1 MLPLLYV
8 LRTYSSGY
16 LMKILKA
23 ITLAIGELEQPVVTA
38 YQLGLILFSL
48 YKAKQYKG
56 EAIVSLQKAFPDS
69 ETYHKKINQLQEE
82 GILSPYKGFPA
93 KSVFSLLGRS
103 HDSVEDIAC
112 TVDPF
117 CYVSHL
123 SAMEYHGLTN
133 RFPSKLF
140 ISSPAPKQWKVYAH
154 EKMKK
159 DLKGDEEIYHQNN
172 MPELERVALDKID
185 RKEIHRFSSVH
196 WGAYKN
202 IKGRTMRVSTI
213 GRTFLDM
220 LKKPEFCGGINH
232 VLEVFE
238 EHAENYQQL
247 IIDEVSQH
255 GGPIDKVRAGYIL
268 DERLG
273 LEFNEKKDWLK
284 SAQRGGSRKL
294 DASSEYEPVWSE
306 NWCLSLNVI
315 DNVKG

>member
-1 MLPLLYV
+1 
-8 LRTYSSGY
+8 
-16 LMKILKA
+16 MKISKA
-23 ITLAIGELEQPVVTA
+23 ITLTIGELEQPVVTS
-38 YQLGLILFSL
+38 YQLGVILFNL
-48 YKAKQYKG
+48 YKVKSYKG
-56 EAIVSLQKAFPDS
+56 EAIASLQKLYPDS
-69 ETYHKKINQLQEE
+69 GTYNRKINQLQEE
-82 GILSPYKGFPA
+82 GILTSYKGFPD

-103 HDSVEDIAC
+103 HDSVEDIVC

-133 RFPSKLF
+133 RVPSKLF
-140 ISSPAPKQWKVYAH
+140 ISSPAPKLWKGYARA
-154 EKMKK
+154 KMEK
-159 DLKGDEEIYHQNN
+159 DLKGDLGIYNQNN
-172 MPELERVALDKID
+172 MPELKRTRFEKID
-185 RKEIHRFSSVH
+185 RREIHRFSSVH

-202 IKGRTMRVSTI
+202 IKGRMMRVSTI

-220 LKKPEFCGGINH
+220 LKNPELCGGINH

-238 EHAENYQQL
+238 EHAESYQQL
-247 IIDEVSQH
+247 IIDEVGQH

-268 DERLG
+268 DERLK

-284 SAQRGGSRKL
+284 SVQRGGSRKL

-306 NWCLSLNVI
+306 KWCLSLNVI

>member
-1 MLPLLYV
+1 
-8 LRTYSSGY
+8 
-16 LMKILKA
+16 MKISKA
-23 ITLAIGELEQPVVTA
+23 ITLAIGELEQPVVTS
-38 YQLGLILFSL
+38 YQLGIILFNL
-48 YKAKQYKG
+48 YKAKSYKG
-56 EAIVSLQKAFPDS
+56 EAIASLQKPYPSSGAYN
-69 ETYHKKINQLQEE
+69 TKINQLLEE
-82 GILSPYKGFPA
+82 GILTTYRGFPA

-103 HDSVEDIAC
+103 HDSVEDIVC

-133 RFPSKLF
+133 RIPSKLF
-140 ISSPAPKQWKVYAH
+140 ISSPAPKRWKECAR

-159 DLKGDEEIYHQNN
+159 DLKGEEEIYHQNN
-172 MPELERVALDKID
+172 MPELKRTRFEKID
-185 RKEIHRFSSVH
+185 RREIHRFSSVH

-202 IKGRTMRVSTI
+202 IKGRMMRVSTI

-220 LKKPEFCGGINH
+220 LKNPELCGGINH
-232 VLEVFE
+232 VLDVFK
-238 EHAENYQQL
+238 EHAESYQQL
-247 IIDEVSQH
+247 IIDEVDQH

-273 LEFNEKKDWLK
+273 LEFDKKKDWLK

-306 NWCLSLNVI
+306 DWCLSLNVI